1 MEGGLARRHLSQPIH
16 ARANP
21 GGLTMKISTIL
32 ATKGANIVTVRA
44 DQSLKEA
51 CAVLA
56 RHRIGALIVVN
67 DSGALAGILSE
78 RDIIRLAAEH
88 DDTLT
93 RKVADAMTQA
103 VITGTPQDDVQAVLK
118 TMTDRRFR
126 HLPVLDRGNLAG
138 VISIGDLVKAQ
149 LDEYEGEIES
159 LQT

>member
-1 MEGGLARRHLSQPIH
+1 
-16 ARANP
+16 
-21 GGLTMKISTIL
+21 MKISTIL

-56 RHRIGALIVVN
+56 RYRIGALIVVD

-159 LQT
+159 LQTHITKG